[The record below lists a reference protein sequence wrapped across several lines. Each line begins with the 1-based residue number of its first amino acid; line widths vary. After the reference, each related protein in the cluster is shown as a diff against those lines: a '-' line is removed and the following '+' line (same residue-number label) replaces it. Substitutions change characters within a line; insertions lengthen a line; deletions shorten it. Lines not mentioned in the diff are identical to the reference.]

1 MDRPPAWIEPR
12 AAYLHVPFCAHH
24 CGYCDF
30 AVSVGRDELMPAY
43 VDALIAEMARL
54 GTPRPVDTIFI
65 GGGTPT
71 HLPDADFERL
81 LTAIGHWLPLNSGG
95 EFSVESNPE
104 SLDTAK
110 CAAMRRAGVTR
121 VSIGVQ
127 SFQPHLLKSLDRAHR
142 NEHIPR
148 AIGAASDAGFDISL
162 DLIFAAPGATPDD
175 WARDL
180 DAALAFG
187 ANHLSTYGL
196 TYEKGTPLWKD
207 RERGRLM
214 PATED
219 DELAMYEFAI
229 DRLASA
235 GLEQYEISNFARPG
249 HRCRHNEHY
258 WANHAYFGSGVGA
271 ARYVDFRR
279 ELNLR
284 NTPDYIRK
292 ALAGESV
299 TFQTEVLDPRDR
311 AYETMAVQ
319 LRRIEG
325 IAFAPFE
332 HQTGF
337 ALEKLVGER
346 LPALLAGG
354 LLQHGD
360 TSLSLTRVGRRL
372 ADGIVEDLLKAK
384 PTPASR
390 RPLPRLAN

>member
-30 AVSVGRDELMPAY
+30 AVSVGRDELMPDY

-54 GTPRPVDTIFI
+54 GTPRPVETIFI

-71 HLPDADFERL
+71 HLPDAEFERL
-81 LTAIGHWLPLNSGG
+81 LTAICQWLPLNHGG
-95 EFSVESNPE
+95 EFSIESNPE
-104 SLDTAK
+104 SLDSTK
-110 CAAMRRAGVTR
+110 CAVMKHAGVTR
-121 VSIGVQ
+121 TSIGVQ
-127 SFQPHLLKSLDRAHR
+127 SFQPHLLKALNRTHR
-142 NEHIPR
+142 SEHIPR
-148 AIGAASDAGFDISL
+148 AIAAALDAGFDISL
-162 DLIFAAPGATPDD
+162 DLIFAAPGAILND

-180 DAALAFG
+180 NAALSFEAD
-187 ANHLSTYGL
+187 HISTYGL

-207 RERGRLM
+207 RERGLLK

-229 DRLASA
+229 DRLADA
-235 GLEQYEISNFARPG
+235 GFEQYEISNFARPG

-258 WANHAYFGSGVGA
+258 WANHAYYGFGVGA
-271 ARYVDFRR
+271 ARYVDFHR
-279 ELNLR
+279 ELNVR
-284 NTPDYIRK
+284 NTPVYIRK

-299 TFQTEVLDPRDR
+299 MFQTEVLEPTER

-337 ALEKLVGER
+337 ALESLVGER
-346 LPALLAGG
+346 LPALFDRG
-354 LLQHGD
+354 LLRRGD
-360 TSLSLTRVGRRL
+360 TWLSLTRAGRRL
-372 ADGIVEDLLKAK
+372 ADAIVEDLLKAK